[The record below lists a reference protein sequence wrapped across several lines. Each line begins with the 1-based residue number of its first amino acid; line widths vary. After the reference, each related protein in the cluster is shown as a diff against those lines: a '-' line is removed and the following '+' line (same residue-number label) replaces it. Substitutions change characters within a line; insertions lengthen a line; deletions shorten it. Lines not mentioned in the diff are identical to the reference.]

1 MCLFVTKYLPSH
13 WKLGILPSCHQPYL
27 LRHVFIL
34 ILDRFSMF
42 SPFPSHFIPH
52 QIFRRWTFVASEA
65 QMQSAVA
72 SKRPCKYIYKHEET
86 PIYCWWLKTSNSTVN
101 NNIYKTHRKKLEY
114 DDRLSPDCIESLN
127 LPLETISDLSW
138 LHGVCIFIWV
148 FHKKVINPIQII
160 NPELYDAGMRARVGL
175 NKERDI

>member
-1 MCLFVTKYLPSH
+1 
-13 WKLGILPSCHQPYL
+13 
-27 LRHVFIL
+27 
-34 ILDRFSMF
+34 
-42 SPFPSHFIPH
+42 
-52 QIFRRWTFVASEA
+52 
-65 QMQSAVA
+65 
-72 SKRPCKYIYKHEET
+72 
-86 PIYCWWLKTSNSTVN
+86 VN